1 MVLVVGN
8 CSNLGTCIYSTG
20 LISDCNTMDTIRRK
34 KMIIND
40 EDNFNSEDKEWD
52 DTDLLESDDG
62 DLDDE
67 L

>member
-1 MVLVVGN
+1 
-8 CSNLGTCIYSTG
+8 
-20 LISDCNTMDTIRRK
+20 
-34 KMIIND
+34 MIIND

>member
-1 MVLVVGN
+1 
-8 CSNLGTCIYSTG
+8 
-20 LISDCNTMDTIRRK
+20 
-34 KMIIND
+34 MIIKD